1 MGVVSVEGR
10 KPSVVKMWPFQR
22 GQKSLP
28 KLVIHNNRVNLTAHA
43 ERGNL
48 RSLKATVQK
57 ALASSEAF
65 LLHSDGSSSND
76 ASSDG
81 QLPIAQCWAV
91 VRASVG
97 GHTEVVRYFVENF
110 SDIVSAGSPV
120 EPVLRTKP
128 KELPNCC
135 RQGKAWHRHSPPAIA
150 LHWAAST
157 GNIEILKI
165 FIGAGAS
172 VGWCDE
178 LDRTPLHWA
187 AYFRRDKAVKYLLS
201 CGAKVNTFNLHGITP
216 LMDCLKG
223 VPFHSQL
230 ETVQL
235 LIGRGADIGV
245 TAADGATVFHI
256 ISVLS
261 PDESCKL
268 LSLLVQSDRQNAVSL
283 LFDVPLTA
291 TYTLLP
297 AVLHAAQE
305 NKREFVECVVSR
317 FEPCNPAL
325 IADALLGLST
335 HCTDIDTIR
344 KFWRR
349 AFHIRAQKNV
359 EVEFLPSTSAY
370 GDREEVATWERA
382 EELLDGQPG
391 GSITHVGRE
400 GIQYQLAIMQER
412 IFGLGNPHVVEFLWS
427 SASSLCYSGQLQL
440 AERFYLRGLE
450 LLLVC
455 LSSKR
460 YTIDL
465 SVSTNQPQSEISYMI
480 RCGYIPEFSR
490 YVRLY
495 LDSLVLIGEV
505 AGSGENNSQ
514 FRRDRLAEFVNYL
527 AQTAFLVLCTWAYF
541 AHENFTP
548 EENTSVQSEIA
559 ELGQQLLE
567 RASFVL
573 CYSLVEVSTKTT
585 EWVKADKRLE
595 YKKFIQ
601 KGLLSWA
608 RLACAF
614 DAMDSN
620 GQRPL
625 HLLFVRSNP
634 DSNLLKLLLDNGAH
648 IDAVNSSLK
657 RAIGVFREHQRPS
670 SLPDVEPLLI
680 PPSPLSLTCLA
691 AKAVVATRVP
701 YQRMENVSP
710 RVKRLASLHDPNT
723 PRGQFV
729 HTTCFLPPVVN
740 LSLLP

>member
-1 MGVVSVEGR
+1 
-10 KPSVVKMWPFQR
+10 MWPFQR
-22 GQKSLP
+22 GQKALP

-65 LLHSDGSSSND
+65 LLQSDGSD
-76 ASSDG
+76 DGDSDG
-81 QLPIAQCWAV
+81 QLPIAKCWAV

-97 GHTEVVRYFVENF
+97 SHTEVVRYFVENF

-120 EPVLRTKP
+120 EPVLRVKP

-135 RQGKAWHRHSPPAIA
+135 LQGKAWHRHSPPAIA

-157 GNIEILKI
+157 GNVEVLKI
-165 FIGAGAS
+165 LIGAGAS
-172 VGWCDE
+172 VEWRDE

-187 AYFRRDKAVKYLLS
+187 AYFRRDKAVKYLLA
-201 CGAKVNTFNLHGITP
+201 CGAPVNASNLHGITP

-235 LIGRGADIGV
+235 LMSRGADIGV
-245 TAADGATVFHI
+245 TTADGGATVFHI
-256 ISVLS
+256 ISLLP

-268 LSLLVQSDRQNAVSL
+268 LSLLVQCDRQKAISL
-283 LFDVPLTA
+283 LFISPETA
-291 TYTLLP
+291 RYTLLP
-297 AVLHAAQE
+297 AILHAAQE
-305 NKREFVECVVSR
+305 NKREFVECVAGQ
-317 FEPCNPAL
+317 FGACHPAL
-325 IADALLGLST
+325 QADALLGLST
-335 HCTDIDTIR
+335 HCTDVETIR
-344 KFWRR
+344 KLWRR
-349 AFHIRAQKNV
+349 AFQIRERKNF
-359 EVEFLPSTSAY
+359 EVEFLPCTGAY
-370 GDREEVATWERA
+370 GNREEVATWEQAR
-382 EELLDGQPG
+382 EFLHDRPG
-391 GSITHVGRE
+391 GSITNIGRE
-400 GIQYQLAIMQER
+400 DLQYQLAMMQER
-412 IFGLGNPHVVEFLWS
+412 IFGLGNPQVVEFLWS
-427 SASSLCYSGQLQL
+427 SASSLCYSGQLQSS
-440 AERFYLRGLE
+440 ERLYLRGLE

-455 LSSKR
+455 LSSRR
-460 YTIDL
+460 YVIDL

-480 RCGYIPEFSR
+480 RCSYVPDFSR

-495 LDSLVLIGEV
+495 LDALILIGEV
-505 AGSGENNSQ
+505 AGGGENNSQ
-514 FRRDRLAEFVNYL
+514 FRRDRLAEFCNYL

-541 AHENFTP
+541 SHENYDP
-548 EENTSVQSEIA
+548 ARNASAQSKIA

-595 YKKFIQ
+595 YKQFIQ
-601 KGLLSWA
+601 KALLSWA

-625 HLLFVRSNP
+625 HLLFVGTNP
-634 DSNLLKLLLDNGAH
+634 DSEMLRLLLDNGAH
-648 IDAVNSSLK
+648 IDAVNSSQK
-657 RAIGVFREHQRPS
+657 RAIGVFRDHQRPS
-670 SLPDVEPLLI
+670 SLPNVEPMLV
-680 PPSPLSLTCLA
+680 PPSPLSLSCLA
-691 AKAVVATRVP
+691 AKAVVATQVP
-701 YQRMENVSP
+701 YLSMENVPP
-710 RVKRLASLHDPNT
+710 RVKRLAALHDPNA